1 MAPAGYERLLALFEK
16 FRALSSP
23 PMLESGVPDY
33 TSSSMA
39 AQFDALRSLQAEL
52 ASLEPSQV
60 SRPVH
65 TLFKGF
71 YARLFNV
78 LSRTV

>member
-1 MAPAGYERLLALFEK
+1 MAPAGYERLRALFEK
-16 FRALSSP
+16 CRALSSP

-39 AQFDALRSLQAEL
+39 AQFDALRTLQAEL

-60 SRPVH
+60 SRSVCTH
-65 TLFKGF
+65 CSKGF
-71 YARLFNV
+71 IHATH
-78 LSRTV
+78 S